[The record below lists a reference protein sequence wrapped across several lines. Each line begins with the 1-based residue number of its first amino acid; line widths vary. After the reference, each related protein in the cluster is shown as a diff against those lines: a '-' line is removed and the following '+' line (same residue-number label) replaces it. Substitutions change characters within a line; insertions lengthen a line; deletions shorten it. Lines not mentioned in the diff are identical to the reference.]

1 MLRQFQFR
9 YGFTMV
15 GAILLTVLFTMGA
28 SLYLIHR
35 NYDLFMRI
43 AVKQAPVLIESLE
56 REQNTMVW
64 FIGVSVSVILFGFLW
79 FALGAARRLIF
90 PVLLIENHLR
100 ALTRG
105 DFAQPPVRVRGND
118 EFQEFV
124 EAYNYFY
131 SSLQVQFK
139 KDLLRL
145 RQLPVEARHQEAT
158 RILDEMVEEKRRQ
171 ISEPSVSISIV
182 PGRRRG
188 A

>member
-1 MLRQFQFR
+1 MR

-15 GAILLTVLFTMGA
+15 GAILLTMCFTLGA

-56 REQNTMVW
+56 REQTTMIW
-64 FIGVSVSVILFGFLW
+64 FILVSVALVLFGFLW

-105 DFAQPPVRVRGND
+105 DFSQPPVRVRGND

-131 SSLQVQFK
+131 SSLQVQLRR
-139 KDLLRL
+139 DLLRL
-145 RQLPVEARHQEAT
+145 RQLPVESRHQEAS
-158 RILDEMVEEKRRQ
+158 RLLDEMLEEKRRQ
-171 ISEPSVSISIV
+171 ISEPSVSISAV